1 MNFPYR
7 HVLLYLSISIFCS
20 SIYGCVEVGR
30 NSSESLI
37 SGQIERTQQELNEL
51 TAENEALK
59 QEINL
64 LKVENQN
71 QQTNT
76 EILVSDNIEKLNHDI
91 EDEKQSS
98 STEESTQK
106 FSVDISLILEDS
118 DENRAKYMELFP
130 CKTVPCLAIF
140 THQNKMLTFLA
151 SKHSVDPNSLSHK
164 LVDRAFEELNP
175 DFLIIEGF
183 SIHDQMPGEQAL
195 EEVCSSTIDQRC
207 AEQVYAMLV
216 SYQNNV
222 PFIGGEPTKYQRYK
236 SIRQAGFENE
246 DYYYYKSLQLIDVL
260 INRENRSPSD
270 NLEELFTKRIQKT
283 TQEFIGF
290 QSRFNEKISLDTPIF
305 KPNPFDHFIALYE
318 ARHHKP
324 FEWTNNITQ
333 MRYWNRPD
341 NKTLYGQLAAV
352 DVRTRE
358 INLLAEQSNALDT
371 YDSILVVY
379 GAGHLFVE
387 VLQHED
393 WFKGNVSAVYD

>member
-1 MNFPYR
+1 M
-7 HVLLYLSISIFCS
+7 
-20 SIYGCVEVGR
+20 GR

-64 LKVENQN
+64 LKIENQN

-76 EILVSDNIEKLNHDI
+76 EILVSDNTEKLNRDI
-91 EDEKQSS
+91 EDQKQSS

-106 FSVDISLILEDS
+106 FPVDISLILEDS

-140 THQNKMLTFLA
+140 NHQNKMLTFLA

-183 SIHDQMPGEQAL
+183 SIHDQIPGEQQL

-216 SYQNNV
+216 SYENNV
-222 PFIGGEPTKYQRYK
+222 PFIGGEPTKYERYK
-236 SIRQAGFENE
+236 NIRQAGFGNE
-246 DYYYYKSLQLIDVL
+246 DYYYYKSLQLINVL
-260 INRENRSPSD
+260 INTETRSPAD
-270 NLEELFTKRIQKT
+270 NLEELFSKRIETT
-283 TQEFIGF
+283 TQDFIGF
-290 QSRFNEKISLDTPIF
+290 QSVFNRELSIDAPIF
-305 KPNPFDHFIALYE
+305 KPNPFYDFNALYE
-318 ARHHKP
+318 TRHQKT

-333 MRYWNRPD
+333 NHYWNRPD
-341 NKTLYGQLAAV
+341 KKTLYGQMAAV

-358 INLLAEQSNALDT
+358 INLLAEQSKALDA
-371 YDSILVVY
+371 YDRILVVY

-387 VLQHED
+387 TLQHKE